1 MKHFLLIIVFFI
13 SSCTHRS
20 NKNDIV
26 KKIMSDFYINKNY
39 IKVDS
44 VYNLVKNQQLEINSD
59 NFSTILSLYFS
70 LKKYDELDSI
80 LASKGYLIKDNFLR
94 NQTVNLIRYYKNK
107 NINFDLSKS
116 YIYIN
121 INALKQK
128 IYSNPYDS
136 TLIIEYLQMKSKI
149 VGIKKLKKEIDS
161 LKRMKL
167 FSGKYYDNLINDID
181 IEDEFKHNKKYV
193 TW

>member
-20 NKNDIV
+20 NKNDRV

-44 VYNLVKNQQLEINSD
+44 VYNLVKNKQLEINSD

-181 IEDEFKHNKKYV
+181 IEDDFKHNKKYV